1 MDVSVSVTRRDCWI
15 RRLQFWIALLDLI
28 DCKTNAEDTLF
39 ANKELDEYKVNYF
52 VAMSGHWE
60 ITVIFQTVQKP
71 ATMSIAHAVKD
82 RRAK

>member
-1 MDVSVSVTRRDCWI
+1 M
-15 RRLQFWIALLDLI
+15 QFWIALLDLI
-28 DCKTNAEDTLF
+28 DCKINAQGTLF

-52 VAMSGHWE
+52 VAMSGHWG

-71 ATMSIAHAVKD
+71 ATMSIAHAVED